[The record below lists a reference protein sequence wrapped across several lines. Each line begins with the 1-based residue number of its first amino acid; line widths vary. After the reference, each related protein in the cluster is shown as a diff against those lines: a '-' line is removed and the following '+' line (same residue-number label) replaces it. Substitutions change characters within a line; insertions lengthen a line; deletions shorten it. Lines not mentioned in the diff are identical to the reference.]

1 MRHQFGSFS
10 LRGVIRGVPRWLWPD
25 FVTGGSQVEVRA
37 NCRFHESVWFD
48 GTAGRRAP
56 DNRHSG
62 DNMQFVNGM
71 RGAAMAV
78 VVASAALAMAGCQAG
93 GGGADTA
100 ADGVTP
106 SGATSSAASSS
117 TSGAPKPG
125 RATTGSS
132 TPSDPSTPSASA
144 PASSAPAPDG
154 SAATCSAGSLKATAR
169 QAAVRPAGT
178 GTGAAIVEFT
188 NVSAGT
194 CVLTGHPTVAGA
206 ANGSPEM
213 NVPLT
218 DKPTGAAA
226 SVPVAPGGKA
236 WVKLTFVQV
245 QGEADGYCVSGSAPV
260 VYPTM
265 VVRLP
270 GSTAY
275 QVALDD
281 GQFAECDDTVTV
293 TAVSA
298 VRPS

>member
-1 MRHQFGSFS
+1 MRYVKVMPGS
-10 LRGVIRGVPRWLWPD
+10 
-25 FVTGGSQVEVRA
+25 
-37 NCRFHESVWFD
+37 
-48 GTAGRRAP
+48 
-56 DNRHSG
+56 
-62 DNMQFVNGM
+62 
-71 RGAAMAV
+71 AMVV
-78 VVASAALAMAGCQAG
+78 VVASAALAVAGCQPG
-93 GGGADTA
+93 GGGTDTG
-100 ADGVTP
+100 DGGATR
-106 SGATSSAASSS
+106 SGAVSSAASSS
-117 TSGAPKPG
+117 TPGSPKPG
-125 RATTGSS
+125 SSVSGSY
-132 TPSDPSTPSASA
+132 TPSASRPA
-144 PASSAPAPDG
+144 PADSAPRSSAPASGG
-154 SAATCSAGSLKATAR
+154 SAAACAAGSLKATAR

-178 GTGAAIVEFT
+178 GTGAAVVEFT
-188 NVSAGT
+188 NVSGRT

-206 ANGSPEM
+206 GNGSPEM

-218 DKPTGAAA
+218 VKPTGAATPA
-226 SVPVAPGGKA
+226 TVAPGGKA

-270 GSTAY
+270 GSGAH